1 MHVHLLKDCLNKRIT
16 CYPWVPTKHMRGDL
30 FNKSHSPARHM
41 ELCDMNGISMV
52 GIAMLSPKVDMLE
65 IFGWPEKVK
74 EAARAKAH

>member
-1 MHVHLLKDCLNKRIT
+1 
-16 CYPWVPTKHMRGDL
+16 
-30 FNKSHSPARHM
+30 M
-41 ELCDMNGISMV
+41 ELCDMNVISMV